1 MTRGQ
6 FFAALLLLRN
16 PGEELPRAGA
26 QRDYISLPRHNVHVS
41 DHGVDVVLYT
51 SYGAFMNQ
59 WKGALT
65 EANLARIVEEMS

>member
-6 FFAALLLLRN
+6 FFAALLLLRK
-16 PGEELPRAGA
+16 PGDGLPSAGA
-26 QRDYISLPRHNVHVS
+26 QYDYISLPRHNVHVN

-51 SYGAFMNQ
+51 HYGAFVRQ

>member
-1 MTRGQ
+1 MNREQ

-26 QRDYISLPRHNVHVS
+26 QRDYVSLPRHNVHVS
-41 DHGVDVVLYT
+41 DHGVEVTHYT
-51 SYGAFMNQ
+51 PHGAYVNK

-65 EANLARIVEEMS
+65 EENLNRIVEEMV